1 LFIIKYADNRFTWI
15 EKFLRSGE
23 CCPTFQRIK
32 AEASADWLRKYQ
44 SSEVTVVTAE
54 ELNRMVN
61 EETESGPEQMMKEFV
76 ETTKEKTEPAADTK
90 KTEPEQE
97 SKDES
102 EELNESFVDFCG
114 RLIRG

>member
-1 LFIIKYADNRFTWI
+1 LFIIKYADNTSTWI
-15 EKFLRSGE
+15 EKSLKDGQYSITWRK
-23 CCPTFQRIK
+23 IK

-61 EETESGPEQMMKEFV
+61 EETESDPEQMMKEFV
-76 ETTKEKTEPAADTK
+76 ETDKEKTEPTADTK